1 MSKFVLSGNFRMDH
15 FGNIIADQCVSDN
28 DHLCN
33 SKTDDIAGKPICRYP
48 LNRLFDNLV
57 GKKGS
62 LLISIEF
69 LEETKA

>member
-1 MSKFVLSGNFRMDH
+1 MSYICISGNFRTDH

-28 DHLCN
+28 DHLCS
-33 SKTDDIAGKPICRYP
+33 SKTDDIAGKPTCRYP

-69 LEETKA
+69 FEEIKV